1 MAQKMEIPDFSVS
14 KYKCSIIFC
23 RFSRK
28 SLGSVL
34 FSRDGRLSANIHIY
48 IYIYIYFFFFWPYE
62 NTALGSFFL
71 AVTEDQIGEN
81 YDSNI
86 EKVLNFELPI
96 VAEIILSRQNA
107 D

>member
-14 KYKCSIIFC
+14 KYKCSIIFF

-48 IYIYIYFFFFWPYE
+48 IYIFFFFWPYE

-96 VAEIILSRQNA
+96 VAEITLSRQNA

>member
-1 MAQKMEIPDFSVS
+1 MAQKMEIPDFSVN

-23 RFSRK
+23 RFSPK

-48 IYIYIYFFFFWPYE
+48 IFFWPYE

>member
-1 MAQKMEIPDFSVS
+1 MAEKMEIPDFSVN

-23 RFSRK
+23 RFSPK

-48 IYIYIYFFFFWPYE
+48 IYIFFFFWPYE

>member
-1 MAQKMEIPDFSVS
+1 MAQKMEIPDFSVN

-23 RFSRK
+23 RFSPK

-48 IYIYIYFFFFWPYE
+48 IYIYFFFWPYE

>member
-1 MAQKMEIPDFSVS
+1 MAQKMEIPDFSVN

-23 RFSRK
+23 RFSPK

-48 IYIYIYFFFFWPYE
+48 IYIFFFFWPYE